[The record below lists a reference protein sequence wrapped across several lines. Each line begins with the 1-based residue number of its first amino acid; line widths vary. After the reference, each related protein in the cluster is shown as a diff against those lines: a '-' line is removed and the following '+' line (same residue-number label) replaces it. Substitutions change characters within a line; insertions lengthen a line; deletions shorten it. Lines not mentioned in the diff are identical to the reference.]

1 MYVRLSRA
9 PLWTA
14 MNNVY
19 AVLIILSQHK
29 ATASISIYVT
39 QRYLMAMDIS
49 TT

>member
-1 MYVRLSRA
+1 MRLSHA

-19 AVLIILSQHK
+19 TVLIILSQHK
-29 ATASISIYVT
+29 AIASISIYVM